1 MTLTGIANENEFY
14 TEHYVHSILEGDL
27 RELFSKWSAL
37 PEPPYEAIKK
47 LRGPYDQMTREL
59 VRSSGAA
66 ARLECRRPWFARFFE
81 ALGYQLAPKI
91 RELEGGVHIPLAGE
105 ITRRSGEPELWILET
120 LEPSAEPADPL
131 TLPFLPEQVTGDIPD
146 SSRLPAADLETVI
159 TKYVFA
165 AAEPPRW
172 VLLFNTGQVL
182 LLDRNKWAQK
192 RMLRFDI
199 GAILANRDD
208 GPRRAIAALLHDDSV
223 TPAEGACLLD
233 ALGENSHKHAFSVSQ
248 DLKYSAR
255 EAVELLG
262 NEVVWYLRET
272 HQGILKEIEANDL
285 TRECLRYLYRL
296 LFLFFVEARPE
307 LGYAPMKSE
316 EYRTGY
322 SLESLRDVV
331 EQGDLTTEESRN
343 GYYLHDSVSTLF
355 DLVWNGVHEKDT
367 QLDVLAQTSDIHV
380 FRMKPL
386 QGDVFN
392 PAFTPLL
399 TRMKF
404 RNLVLQR
411 VLELLS
417 LSRPVGG
424 RSRGRISYRELGI
437 NQLGAVY
444 EGLLSYTGFFVR
456 EKDGLYEVKKAG
468 ETADPLKQ
476 AYFVRAADLTQ
487 YDAKEEVVY
496 DDQGRPKWYPQG
508 TFIYRLAGR
517 NRQKSASY
525 YTPEVLTKCVVK
537 YALMELLKDKTA
549 DQILEFTICE
559 PALGSGAFLNEALS
573 QLADAYL
580 DLKRKETHRDIQHD
594 EIEREKQKVKAWMAD
609 NRVFGVDL
617 NPVAVELAQ
626 ISLWLN
632 TIYEGHTIPWFG
644 AQLAVGNSLIGARR
658 QVFTHEQIV
667 GRERAWL
674 DAVPERVKP
683 TEVRPKGAVY
693 HWLLPDSGMAN
704 YTDRA
709 VKQMTGDATKRIGQW
724 RREFSARFTEAEAK
738 ALERLSAAADKLWKK
753 HAEDLRSI
761 RARTA
766 PAFPIFGQEDNPAF
780 RSRGEAATTQ
790 RRNEVW
796 RGILHP
802 RPWSSPYERLK
813 LAMDYW
819 CALWFWPIEKPDLLP
834 TRDQF
839 LFELSAILEGTI
851 HGTELMR
858 PEQGAL
864 FDDGSPRQQQLEV
877 LEEHGQVDLDAL
889 IERSDRLRLVCDVAD
904 RQKFLH
910 WEVEFADVCADRGG
924 FDLILGNPPWIK
936 VEWDEGGL
944 MADFAPKYALRDYS
958 APQLDGLRERLL
970 GQYTGLREAYLCEYV
985 DSAGTQRFLT
995 SLQNHPL
1002 LTGSLPNSYKYFLE
1016 AAWGVASEGCIQGFL
1031 HPEGVYDDP
1040 RSSTIRTQLYS
1051 RLRYHFSFRNEKQ
1064 LFPEIYHHM
1073 TFSVNVYGGVRSV
1086 SFAHIANL
1094 FETKTVD
1101 LSFGHD
1107 GSGQVGG
1114 IKDFENG
1121 WNTSPHLHRIIHVNE
1136 DLLRLFARL
1145 YDSPTTAPLEAR
1157 LPALHA
1163 RELSTVLQK
1172 LAEFPSRLNTLPANE
1187 YHTVEMWNETGAV
1200 MNGTI
1205 RRETRFA
1212 AEVVDWILSGPHFS
1226 VANPYFKTPRN
1237 ACIEKSDYDPID
1249 LTFLPLGYVPRTNYV
1264 PATEPAT
1271 YCARTPVVP
1280 WDDRKHVTD
1289 YYRVFFRRQ
1298 LNQGNERTLR
1308 AAVLPPK
1315 VGHIHTVLSMTF
1327 RCLSTLVSF
1336 SGACYS
1342 LPSDFFTK
1350 TTGKSDLYESVL
1362 QGYPLLSSKS
1372 LHCRVLLLNCL
1383 GDCFSD
1389 LWREC
1394 FNSAFTSER
1403 WTRNDSRLPEKRFTS
1418 VTSDWQWSTPVRT
1431 DYERRQALVE
1441 IDVLAA
1447 MELGLTLAELCTIYR
1462 IQFPVLRQ
1470 NEQDTWYD
1478 RNGRIVF
1485 TCSKALPGVGFSRP
1499 EWEKIRD
1506 MASGTVSR
1514 EIEDDTLPAGP
1525 RKRVITYEAPF
1536 DRCDRQADYKTAWA
1550 EFEKRR
1556 AAAKVVEA

>member
-47 LRGPYDQMTREL
+47 LRGPYDHMTREL
-59 VRSSGAA
+59 GRTSGAP
-66 ARLECRRPWFARFFE
+66 ARLECRRPWFAHFFE
-81 ALGYQLAPKI
+81 ALGYQLAPKT
-91 RELEGGVHIPLAGE
+91 RELEGGVHISLAGE

-120 LEPSAEPADPL
+120 LEPNAEPADPL

-159 TKYVFA
+159 TKYVFG

-172 VLLFNTGQVL
+172 VLLFNTGQIL

-208 GPRRAIAALLHDDSV
+208 GPRRAIAALLHHDSV
-223 TPAEGACLLD
+223 TPTEGACLLD

-343 GYYLHDSVSTLF
+343 GYYLHDSISTLF

-399 TRMKF
+399 SRMKF
-404 RNLVLQR
+404 RNSVLQR

-456 EKDGLYEVKKAG
+456 EKDGLHEVKKAG

-476 AYFVRAADLTQ
+476 AYFVRASDLAQ

-537 YALMELLKDKTA
+537 YALKELLKDKTA
-549 DQILEFTICE
+549 DQILDLTICE
-559 PALGSGAFLNEALS
+559 PALGSGAFLNEALN

-594 EIEREKQKVKAWMAD
+594 QIEREKQKVKAWMAD

-658 QVFTHEQIV
+658 QVFMRGQIV
-667 GRERAWL
+667 GKERAWL
-674 DAVPERVKP
+674 EGVPERVKP
-683 TEVRPKGAVY
+683 SEVRPEGAVY

-724 RREFSARFTEAEAK
+724 RREFSARFTEGDAK
-738 ALERLSAAADKLWKK
+738 ALVRLSAAADKLWKK

-780 RSRGEAATTQ
+780 RSRGEASTTQ

-802 RPWSSPYERLK
+802 RPWSSSYERLK

-839 LFELSAILEGTI
+839 LFELSAILEGTVQ
-851 HGTELMR
+851 GAELMR
-858 PEQGAL
+858 PEQSVL

-877 LEEHGQVDLDAL
+877 LEDHGQVDLDAL
-889 IERSDRLRLVCDVAD
+889 VERSERLKLVRESAE
-904 RQKFLH
+904 RHRFLH
-910 WEVEFADVCADRGG
+910 WEVEFADALGDHGG
-924 FDLILGNPPWIK
+924 FDLILGNPPWIR
-936 VEWDEGGL
+936 VEWDEGGVL
-944 MADFAPKYALRDYS
+944 ADFEPLYALRDYP
-958 APQLDGLRERLL
+958 APRLNELRE
-970 GQYTGLREAYLCEYV
+970 TALRKHTSLHSIYLNEYV
-985 DSAGTQRFLT
+985 DYSGAQGFLCAMSNYPLLAGIQPNLFRCFIERAWSISNPLGTQ
-995 SLQNHPL
+995 
-1002 LTGSLPNSYKYFLE
+1002 GY
-1016 AAWGVASEGCIQGFL
+1016 L

-1040 RSSTIRTQLYS
+1040 
-1051 RLRYHFSFRNEKQ
+1051 
-1064 LFPEIYHHM
+1064 
-1073 TFSVNVYGGVRSV
+1073 G
-1086 SFAHIANL
+1086 
-1094 FETKTVD
+1094 
-1101 LSFGHD
+1101 
-1107 GSGQVGG
+1107 
-1114 IKDFENG
+1114 
-1121 WNTSPHLHRIIHVNE
+1121 
-1136 DLLRLFARL
+1136 RLFSAGH
-1145 YDSPTTAPLEAR
+1145 
-1157 LPALHA
+1157 LPAP
-1163 RELSTVLQK
+1163 Q
-1172 LAEFPSRLNTLPANE
+1172 
-1187 YHTVEMWNETGAV
+1187 
-1200 MNGTI
+1200 
-1205 RRETRFA
+1205 
-1212 AEVVDWILSGPHFS
+1212 
-1226 VANPYFKTPRN
+1226 
-1237 ACIEKSDYDPID
+1237 
-1249 LTFLPLGYVPRTNYV
+1249 
-1264 PATEPAT
+1264 
-1271 YCARTPVVP
+1271 
-1280 WDDRKHVTD
+1280 
-1289 YYRVFFRRQ
+1289 
-1298 LNQGNERTLR
+1298 
-1308 AAVLPPK
+1308 
-1315 VGHIHTVLSMTF
+1315 
-1327 RCLSTLVSF
+1327 
-1336 SGACYS
+1336 
-1342 LPSDFFTK
+1342 
-1350 TTGKSDLYESVL
+1350 
-1362 QGYPLLSSKS
+1362 
-1372 LHCRVLLLNCL
+1372 
-1383 GDCFSD
+1383 
-1389 LWREC
+1389 
-1394 FNSAFTSER
+1394 SAF
-1403 WTRNDSRLPEKRFTS
+1403 
-1418 VTSDWQWSTPVRT
+1418 PVR
-1431 DYERRQALVE
+1431 
-1441 IDVLAA
+1441 
-1447 MELGLTLAELCTIYR
+1447 
-1462 IQFPVLRQ
+1462 
-1470 NEQDTWYD
+1470 
-1478 RNGRIVF
+1478 
-1485 TCSKALPGVGFSRP
+1485 
-1499 EWEKIRD
+1499 
-1506 MASGTVSR
+1506 
-1514 EIEDDTLPAGP
+1514 
-1525 RKRVITYEAPF
+1525 
-1536 DRCDRQADYKTAWA
+1536 
-1550 EFEKRR
+1550 
-1556 AAAKVVEA
+1556 